1 MEAKVATVT
10 RPLPSLFMVRTAD
23 GVPHGLL
30 HAGLAEDVPGV
41 AGVIHR
47 PPRPDEE
54 ADGGLGT
61 GVADAGPEHL
71 LRDLRFRIPRLDP
84 ARISRNASARGES
97 SSPSSRPFSVAALI
111 GDKRGAA
118 LTDDMEIAFPESE
131 TSAGGGRRVALSRG
145 SDKDNGG

>member
-30 HAGLAEDVPGV
+30 HAGLAEDVDEEVPGV

-111 GDKRGAA
+111 GDKRR
-118 LTDDMEIAFPESE
+118 D
-131 TSAGGGRRVALSRG
+131 
-145 SDKDNGG
+145 